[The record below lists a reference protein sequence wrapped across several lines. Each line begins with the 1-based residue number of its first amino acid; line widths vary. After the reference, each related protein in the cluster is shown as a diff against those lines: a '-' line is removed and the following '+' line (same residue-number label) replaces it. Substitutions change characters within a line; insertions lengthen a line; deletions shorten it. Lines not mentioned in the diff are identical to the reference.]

1 MKIITFF
8 VSLLL
13 ILNFSSLL
21 LKAEEISTPD
31 TVNVGLYITSIHD
44 IDFRQ
49 KEYSVNLWLWLKY
62 KNRDFDFMK
71 NLEVPMAKSVE
82 KSYATVDT
90 LEDGRIYLLMK
101 LQCVMKGTWKIN
113 DFPFDRQ
120 KLRFA
125 IENSMY
131 DSKALVFSEDTVGK
145 HYGKYF

>member
-1 MKIITFF
+1 MKITTFF
-8 VSLLL
+8 VALLL
-13 ILNFSSLL
+13 ILNLSALL

-90 LEDGRIYLLMK
+90 LED
-101 LQCVMKGTWKIN
+101 C
-113 DFPFDRQ
+113 
-120 KLRFA
+120 
-125 IENSMY
+125 
-131 DSKALVFSEDTVGK
+131 
-145 HYGKYF
+145 